1 MCLCLVV
8 SCRPLELPGIQ
19 LPKRMQSSGSVSENF
34 ETMRETLRC
43 IWQTNIAIENGHL

>member
-8 SCRPLELPGIQ
+8 SYLELPGIQ

-34 ETMRETLRC
+34 ETMRQTLRC